1 MVGVGEIRQ
10 EEGDVFSKERQEAKE
25 RGGSGGVS
33 IMEIWQRWSL
43 CVKQGEEMLLE
54 GGDREVD
61 R

>member
-25 RGGSGGVS
+25 RGGSGGVG
-33 IMEIWQRWSL
+33 IMEIWQRRPP
-43 CVKQGEEMLLE
+43 CMKQGEEMLLE